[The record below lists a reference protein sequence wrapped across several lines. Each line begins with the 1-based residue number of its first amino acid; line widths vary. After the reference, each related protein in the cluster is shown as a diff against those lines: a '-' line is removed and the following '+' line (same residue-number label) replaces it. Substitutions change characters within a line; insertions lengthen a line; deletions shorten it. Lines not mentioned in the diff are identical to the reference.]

1 LVDILILFSYAYILF
16 KLRKYHK
23 DLMGEYPDGSTEF
36 EAVKSADKEVLLFF
50 VLICQV
56 VIVEII
62 YETTIRNFIYVRI
75 ISV

>member
-1 LVDILILFSYAYILF
+1 
-16 KLRKYHK
+16 
-23 DLMGEYPDGSTEF
+23 MGEYPDGSTEF

-62 YETTIRNFIYVRI
+62 YETTIRDFIYVRI